1 MKILKISSQQELL
14 DSYIKL
20 NKWSH
25 AYYVLDNPIVSDAE
39 YDQLFHSCVNAELE
53 HPEWKTTNS
62 PTSRVGGA
70 VSSDFEKYEHKK
82 AMLSLD
88 NVFNNAQLREFLA
101 KTTGVTEWFCEPK
114 YDGLA
119 ICLLYKKGVFTQA
132 VTRGDGKFG
141 EVVTHSVKT
150 IKQLPLQLLGDNIP
164 DFIEIRAEVIMTI
177 SGFDAY
183 NNQLTAKGLKPLAN
197 PRNAAAGS
205 IRQLDPKVAASRPL
219 ALFCHGVGVFS
230 KDFHYT
236 SQLELMQIFAS
247 WGLPVSKHIIVVKED
262 SIEATSVQLIEY
274 YQNIFNIRQN
284 LDYAID
290 GMVYKANIVN
300 QQVNLGANNRVPKW
314 AVAHKF
320 PADIAYTQVNAIDF
334 QVGRTGAITPV
345 ARLEPVKVAGVVVS
359 NATLHNKDELLK
371 KDVRIGDI
379 VAIQRAGDVIP
390 EIVNVVLEKRQAAS
404 VRVAYPVYCP
414 SCSAKLEQQDD
425 VVIRCNNSMNCSE
438 QKLALFKHFVSKK
451 ALDINGLGE
460 SFLEQLLASN
470 LVQDFSDLFNLKAQ
484 DLIKFERMGATSVN
498 NLIASIEASKKITMD
513 KFLYSLGIRH
523 VGVTTA
529 KLIAD
534 KYTWDELY
542 NISII
547 DLEAVEGV
555 GPIVA
560 KSVVDYFSKD
570 INLQT
575 ISKCFAFGVELIK
588 HATTNGTLSG
598 LNIVLTGTLTSMSR
612 NVAIKKLENLG
623 ARIDNSVTKKTNLL
637 IAAQN
642 SGSKLVKAKALA
654 IKIVNEDE
662 FLKMIGEI

>member
-25 AYYVLDNPIVSDAE
+25 AYYVLDNPIVSDAA

-53 HPEWKTTNS
+53 HPEWKTTSS

-88 NVFNNAQLREFLA
+88 NVFNDAQLREFLA
-101 KTTGVTEWFCEPK
+101 KTIGVTEWFCEPK

-119 ICLLYKKGVFTQA
+119 ICLLYKNGVFNQA

-164 DFIEIRAEVIMTI
+164 DFIEIRAEVIMSI

-183 NNQLTAKGLKPLAN
+183 NNKLTAKGLKPLAN

-230 KDFHYT
+230 KDFYYT

-247 WGLPVSKHIIVVKED
+247 WGLPVSKHVIVVKED
-262 SIEATSVQLIEY
+262 SIETTSVQLIDY

-290 GMVYKANIVN
+290 GMVYKANIVD

-371 KDVRIGDI
+371 KDVRVGDI

-390 EIVNVVLEKRQAAS
+390 EIVNVVLEKRQALS
-404 VRVAYPVYCP
+404 VRVVYPVYCP
-414 SCSAKLEQQDD
+414 SCSGKLEQQDD

-498 NLIASIEASKKITMD
+498 NLIVSIEASKKITMD

-534 KYTWDELY
+534 KYSWDELY

-547 DLEAVEGV
+547 DLEAVDGV

-570 INLQT
+570 INLQI
-575 ISKCFAFGVELIK
+575 ISKCFAFGLEIIK
-588 HATTNGTLSG
+588 HERTNGTLFG

-623 ARIDNSVTKKTNLL
+623 AKIDNSVTKKTNLL

-642 SGSKLVKAKALA
+642 SGSKLAKAKALA

-662 FLKMIGEI
+662 FLTMIGDI